1 MKMKKLLSIGALTLA
16 IATCT
21 TIGASAAD
29 VAGRDNK
36 RQAMQSIVTKG
47 LDGGRVF
54 NDIPISAQ
62 TEVGD
67 YLTDAFINETNE
79 FLENNK
85 LNVYF
90 DEAENKEVS
99 WKIEKDD
106 NLYVV
111 QKNIVKTLRTLN
123 KEEKD
128 EAVYYIKKYLLSK
141 LEQFENASSESNAK
155 LVETINKYFKTTK
168 YGTLTVGINRDN
180 AKTVT
185 LVKSGK
191 IVAQVNTNN
200 VYKVAD
206 KLNSIKNY
214 DDLKNLILEYYPDA
228 EDYLNNIK

>member
-29 VAGRDNK
+29 VAVRDNK
-36 RQAMQSIVTKG
+36 RQAMQSIVTNG
-47 LDGGRVF
+47 LNGEEVF
-54 NDIPISAQ
+54 NDISISAK
-62 TEVGD
+62 TEVGN
-67 YLTDAFINETNE
+67 YLTDTFINETNE
-79 FLENNK
+79 FLKNNELNTYLDENNN
-85 LNVYF
+85 LVT
-90 DEAENKEVS
+90 
-99 WKIEKDD
+99 WKIEETD

-111 QKNIVKTLRTLN
+111 QKNIVKTLRILN
-123 KEEKD
+123 KEQKD
-128 EAVYYIKKYLLSK
+128 EAVYSIKKYLLSK

-168 YGTLTVGINRDN
+168 NETLTVGINSDN

-191 IVAQVNTNN
+191 IVAQVNTSN

-206 KLNSIKNY
+206 KLNSIETY
-214 DDLKNLILEYYPDA
+214 EDLKNLILEYYPDA
-228 EDYLNNIK
+228 ENYLNNIK

>member
-36 RQAMQSIVTKG
+36 RQAMQSIVTNG
-47 LDGGRVF
+47 LNGGEVF
-54 NDIPISAQ
+54 NNIPISAK
-62 TEVGD
+62 TKVGN
-67 YLTDAFINETNE
+67 YLTDTFINETNE
-79 FLENNK
+79 FLKNNELNTYLDENNN
-85 LNVYF
+85 LVT
-90 DEAENKEVS
+90 
-99 WKIEKDD
+99 WKIEETD

-123 KEEKD
+123 KEQKD
-128 EAVYYIKKYLLSK
+128 EAVYSIKKYLLSK
-141 LEQFENASSESNAK
+141 LEQFENASSESNAE

-168 YGTLTVGINRDN
+168 YGTLTVGINSDN

-191 IVAQVNTNN
+191 IVAQVNTSN

-206 KLNSIKNY
+206 KLNSIETY
-214 DDLKNLILEYYPDA
+214 EDLKNLILEYYPDA

>member
-36 RQAMQSIVTKG
+36 RQAMQSIVTNG
-47 LDGGRVF
+47 LNGGKVF
-54 NDIPISAQ
+54 NDISISAQ
-62 TEVGD
+62 TKVGN
-67 YLTDAFINETNE
+67 YLTDTFINETNE

-90 DEAENKEVS
+90 DENNNLVT
-99 WKIEKDD
+99 WKIEEND

-111 QKNIVKTLRTLN
+111 QKNIVKTLRILN
-123 KEEKD
+123 KEQKD
-128 EAVYYIKKYLLSK
+128 EAVYSIKKYLLSK
-141 LEQFENASSESNAK
+141 LEQFENASSESNAE

-168 YGTLTVGINRDN
+168 YGTLTVGINSDN

-206 KLNSIKNY
+206 KLNSIETY
-214 DDLKNLILEYYPDA
+214 EDLKKLILEYYPDA
-228 EDYLNNIK
+228 EKYLNNIK

>member
-36 RQAMQSIVTKG
+36 RQAMQSIVTNG
-47 LDGGRVF
+47 LNGGKVV
-54 NDIPISAQ
+54 NDIPISAK
-62 TEVGD
+62 TEVGN
-67 YLTDAFINETNE
+67 YLTDTFINETNE
-79 FLENNK
+79 FLKNNK
-85 LNVYF
+85 LNTYV
-90 DEAENKEVS
+90 DENNNLVT
-99 WKIEKDD
+99 WKIEETD

-123 KEEKD
+123 KEQKD
-128 EAVYYIKKYLLSK
+128 EAVYSIKKYLLSK
-141 LEQFENASSESNAK
+141 LEQFENASSESNAE

-168 YGTLTVGINRDN
+168 YGTLTVGINSDN

-191 IVAQVNTNN
+191 IVAQVNTSN

-206 KLNSIKNY
+206 KLNSIETY
-214 DDLKNLILEYYPDA
+214 EDLKNLILEYYPDA
-228 EDYLNNIK
+228 EDYLNNNK

>member
-36 RQAMQSIVTKG
+36 RQAMQSIVTNG
-47 LDGGRVF
+47 LNGGKVF
-54 NDIPISAQ
+54 NNIPISAK
-62 TEVGD
+62 TEVGN
-67 YLTDAFINETNE
+67 YLTDTFINETNE
-79 FLENNK
+79 FLKNNELNTYLDENNN
-85 LNVYF
+85 LVT
-90 DEAENKEVS
+90 
-99 WKIEKDD
+99 WKIEETD

-111 QKNIVKTLRTLN
+111 QKNIVKTLRILN
-123 KEEKD
+123 KEQKD
-128 EAVYYIKKYLLSK
+128 EAVYSIKKYLLSK

-168 YGTLTVGINRDN
+168 YGTLTVGINSDN

-191 IVAQVNTNN
+191 IVAQVNTSN

-206 KLNSIKNY
+206 KLNSIETY
-214 DDLKNLILEYYPDA
+214 EDLKNLILEYYPDA

>member
-36 RQAMQSIVTKG
+36 RQAMQSIVTNG
-47 LDGGRVF
+47 LNGEEVF
-54 NDIPISAQ
+54 NDISISAK
-62 TEVGD
+62 TEVGN
-67 YLTDAFINETNE
+67 YLTDTFINETNE
-79 FLENNK
+79 FLKNNELNTYLDENNN
-85 LNVYF
+85 LVT
-90 DEAENKEVS
+90 
-99 WKIEKDD
+99 WKIEETD

-111 QKNIVKTLRTLN
+111 QKNIVKTLRILN
-123 KEEKD
+123 KEQKD
-128 EAVYYIKKYLLSK
+128 EAVYSIKKYLLSK

-168 YGTLTVGINRDN
+168 NETLTVGINSDN

-191 IVAQVNTNN
+191 IVAQVNTSN

-206 KLNSIKNY
+206 KLNSIETY
-214 DDLKNLILEYYPDA
+214 EDLKNLILEYYPDA
-228 EDYLNNIK
+228 ENYLNNIK

>member
-36 RQAMQSIVTKG
+36 RQAMQSIVTNG
-47 LDGGRVF
+47 LNGGKVF
-54 NDIPISAQ
+54 NDISISAK
-62 TEVGD
+62 TEVGN
-67 YLTDAFINETNE
+67 YLTDTFINETNE
-79 FLENNK
+79 FLKNNELNTYVDENNN
-85 LNVYF
+85 LVT
-90 DEAENKEVS
+90 
-99 WKIEKDD
+99 WKIEETD

-123 KEEKD
+123 KEQKD
-128 EAVYYIKKYLLSK
+128 EAVYSIKKYLLSK
-141 LEQFENASSESNAK
+141 LEQFENASSESNAE

-168 YGTLTVGINRDN
+168 YGTLTVGINSDN

-191 IVAQVNTNN
+191 IVAQVNTSN

-206 KLNSIKNY
+206 KLNSIETY
-214 DDLKNLILEYYPDA
+214 EDLKNLILEYYPDA
-228 EDYLNNIK
+228 EDYLNNNK

>member
-36 RQAMQSIVTKG
+36 RQAMQSIVTNG
-47 LDGGRVF
+47 LNGGKVF
-54 NDIPISAQ
+54 NDISISAK
-62 TEVGD
+62 TEVGN
-67 YLTDAFINETNE
+67 YLTDTFINETNE
-79 FLENNK
+79 FLKNNELNTYLDENNN
-85 LNVYF
+85 LVT
-90 DEAENKEVS
+90 
-99 WKIEKDD
+99 WKIEETD

-111 QKNIVKTLRTLN
+111 QKNIVKTLRILN
-123 KEEKD
+123 KEQKD
-128 EAVYYIKKYLLSK
+128 EAVYSIKKYLLSK
-141 LEQFENASSESNAK
+141 LEQFENASSESNAE

-168 YGTLTVGINRDN
+168 YGTLTVGINSDN

-191 IVAQVNTNN
+191 IVAQVNTSN

-206 KLNSIKNY
+206 KLNSIETY
-214 DDLKNLILEYYPDA
+214 EDLKNLILEYYPDA